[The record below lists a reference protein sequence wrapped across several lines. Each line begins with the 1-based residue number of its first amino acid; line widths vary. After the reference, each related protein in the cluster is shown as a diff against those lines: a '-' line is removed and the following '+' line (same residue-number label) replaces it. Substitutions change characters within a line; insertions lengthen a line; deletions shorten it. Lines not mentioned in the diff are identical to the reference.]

1 MFYVVA
7 TVVKKKPGDSDNRL
21 IAKFR
26 KQVLQDQVLTELKK
40 REHYKK
46 PSVVKKERLAGSRR
60 RKKRRK

>member
-1 MFYVVA
+1 MA
-7 TVVKKKPGDSDNRL
+7 TVVRKRPGDSDHRL

-26 KQVLQDQVLTELKK
+26 KQVQLDQVLTELKN

-46 PSVVKKERLAGSRR
+46 PSVLKKERLAFSRR